1 MNIKFEV
8 NMFNEF
14 VLDNNMDSLYIW
26 DSLENLIESSSAIKM
41 LDSIKQGLDIN
52 AKYFID
58 DIRGCFK
65 SLSEEDVLG
74 YIARLTDNELFNNW
88 FDSVLL
94 DITGYVI
101 R

>member
-14 VLDNNMDSLYIW
+14 ILDNNMDGLYIW
-26 DSLENLIESSSAIKM
+26 DSLEDLIESSSATKL

-65 SLSEEDVLG
+65 SLSEEEVFD
-74 YIARLTDNELFNNW
+74 YIARLTDNDLFEDW
-88 FDSVLL
+88 FGSALL
-94 DITGYVI
+94 DKNGYVI